1 MWDAVPPRQRFP
13 DPFPDERIPLFD
25 LGIDPAIPAGPV
37 GMLAKK
43 IDASWNE
50 EFQGTLKEWKD

>member
-1 MWDAVPPRQRFP
+1 MRFHLGR
-13 DPFPDERIPLFD
+13 DSLIRAADERIPLFD
-25 LGIDPAIPAGPV
+25 LGIDPAVPAGPV

-43 IDASWNE
+43 TDASWNE